1 MSAPRMMSSEEF
13 LTALKTSTQ
22 ELAQLAEWGR
32 EVEMCFMA
40 RAPKYPQELAGVFQT
55 MLDEYTSEKKP
66 DIVETMKKMKDRQF
80 PSDLNYAW
88 RINYVLIDTGCQELR
103 EKAPEKFDKEQ
114 LDLRLYN
121 FGFNLRGFK
130 NTAFLKKYLARQIN
144 FCKNFKEHA
153 EKQPEVKIHPEVES
167 LKTLTDKY
175 NDVMSGSHELVIA
188 KIDKAFSEHKE
199 LNQDFADDLAL
210 SIFVGRDIFQ
220 EDFHT
225 KGCTA
230 LHSIIV
236 NYLENLHAKAVEYI
250 ERIKPKPEPI
260 PEPVQTVIA
269 QPAIA
274 QPVIQQQQEEAKD
287 HQKEIDKDK
296 KSSEEGMSLCL
307 TDQLSQVAEQDKLK
321 AIPVVNKLQ
330 TVETKAEPPI
340 PNKEK
345 DSAPTPAPV
354 VAVAPSS
361 AITFHALQVSV
372 GNGIKEVEN
381 PKEEK
386 KKATTPSSAV
396 KFFNPSKAS
405 LDDLFNLYCADEKAQ
420 TMVRDEIRNRA
431 SNNSDEV
438 YKAFKRRME
447 KLTAEA
453 NSPGSK
459 TFRENTLVT
468 QKQLSTLMLE
478 IPSICDQRKDYG
490 KRQFG
495 FLQSKKPLK
504 ELLQKDIQKIDRE
517 LEKQL
522 VTIQRGKR

>member
-114 LDLRLYN
+114 FDLRLYN

-144 FCKNFKEHA
+144 FCKDFKEHA

-269 QPAIA
+269 QPAIV
-274 QPVIQQQQEEAKD
+274 QPVIQQQQEEAKEP
-287 HQKEIDKDK
+287 HKEI
-296 KSSEEGMSLCL
+296 
-307 TDQLSQVAEQDKLK
+307 
-321 AIPVVNKLQ
+321 
-330 TVETKAEPPI
+330 
-340 PNKEK
+340 EK
-345 DSAPTPAPV
+345 DLAPTPAPAV
-354 VAVAPSS
+354 TVAPSS

-386 KKATTPSSAV
+386 KKATTPSSAG
-396 KFFNPSKAS
+396 KFFNPSNAS
-405 LDDLFNLYCADEKAQ
+405 LDDLFNLYCSDEKAQ
-420 TMVRDEIRNRA
+420 TMVRDEIRSRA
-431 SNNSDEV
+431 SKNSDEV